1 MASAV
6 NAKDGAAPSATAISL
21 RRLKNFAFGVPLYAW
36 LLVLVIVP
44 MVLLFVNSF
53 WISDDGVLV
62 KTISLDNYL
71 YVLQSATF
79 RLLFFSTIGVSL
91 AVGVLAT
98 CIAFPMAY
106 VVSQRLKRG
115 RLAAAMLVV
124 IPLWVSLLIR
134 VFAWKIILGRPRRPE
149 LRAAM
154 AGGGRSPDRVPAV
167 HDLHRVPD
175 PDVRRGAVRVRGDVR
190 GAGARA
196 ALPARSVGRPRR
208 LAAAAVP
215 DGDLASR
222 SHPGVAIGFTLA
234 FVLAVGDCASLAVP
248 RRWPERHDGRV
259 RVIVSEF
266 GVANNWPLG
275 AAMAIVL
282 LTAVMIVTL
291 VVARLGS
298 TKGVLEGDMAGSGMV
313 EDAVSTSRAARVVE
327 TKRALVHLSR
337 PGLRVPVPA
346 TARHRR
352 LLVQRFH
359 CASAALE
366 RVHHSLVRRARRQ
379 QGARG
384 GLAADAGGGLRLSGG
399 CAGAGDGLRLA
410 VHLWGG
416 SGRLRSSRG
425 CCPCRSCS
433 PASSSGSRW
442 RLCSARSASNSACR
456 P

>member
-79 RLLFFSTIGVSL
+79 RLLFFKTIGVSL

-115 RLAAAMLVV
+115 RLAAVMLVV

-134 VFAWKIILGRPRRPE
+134 VLAWKIILGRPRRPE

-222 SHPGVAIGFTLA
+222 SEPGVAIGFTLA
-234 FVLAVGDCASLAVP
+234 FVLAVGDC
-248 RRWPERHDGRV
+248 D
-259 RVIVSEF
+259 
-266 GVANNWPLG
+266 
-275 AAMAIVL
+275 
-282 LTAVMIVTL
+282 
-291 VVARLGS
+291 
-298 TKGVLEGDMAGSGMV
+298 
-313 EDAVSTSRAARVVE
+313 
-327 TKRALVHLSR
+327 LS
-337 PGLRVPVPA
+337 PSFV
-346 TARHRR
+346 
-352 LLVQRFH
+352 
-359 CASAALE
+359 
-366 RVHHSLVRRARRQ
+366 
-379 QGARG
+379 G
-384 GLAADAGGGLRLSGG
+384 GLSGTM
-399 CAGAGDGLRLA
+399 
-410 VHLWGG
+410 VG
-416 SGRLRSSRG
+416 SVGSSPSSASPTTGRSAPPWRS
-425 CCPCRSCS
+425 SCS
-433 PASSSGSRW
+433 PPS
-442 RLCSARSASNSACR
+442 
-456 P
+456 